1 MASLR
6 GVPRKCE
13 RCLTYSP
20 FPITCAPLGRSG
32 PRCVF
37 YAFLPI
43 WLFALFRDH
52 ANSFPVRLRK
62 LPCSVSREFARMPR
76 KTLEEFPG
84 TWPRMDYFPVNSL
97 TSRELAFWRRVRSRL
112 APPPLKYLISL
123 VYPYLGQDSEWSR
136 LSAALRPEA
145 DLRADPDTQPPNFDP
160 FRDSCRCV
168 QKFARPDH
176 RVNRPHQAAR
186 SYIAA
191 YTAVRDPP
199 HPRAGGSL
207 DVITDSL
214 QEVLRDTL
222 RAAFG
227 NIREAQQ

>member
-1 MASLR
+1 MVSLQ
-6 GVPRKCE
+6 GVSPKCE

-145 DLRADPDTQPPNFDP
+145 DLRADPDTQPPNFYP

-168 QKFARPDH
+168 QKFARPHH
-176 RVNRPHQAAR
+176 RVNWPRQAAR
-186 SYIAA
+186 SYIARIRRC
-191 YTAVRDPP
+191 TIL
-199 HPRAGGSL
+199 H
-207 DVITDSL
+207 
-214 QEVLRDTL
+214 
-222 RAAFG
+222 
-227 NIREAQQ
+227 IRELADHLT